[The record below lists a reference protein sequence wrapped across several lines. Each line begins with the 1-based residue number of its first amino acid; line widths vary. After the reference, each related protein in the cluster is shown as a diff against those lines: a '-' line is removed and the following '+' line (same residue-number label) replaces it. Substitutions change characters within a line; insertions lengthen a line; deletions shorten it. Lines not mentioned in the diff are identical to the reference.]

1 MLKRVGEMFYI
12 FSHSGV
18 MYQGKF
24 YRLLHPRP
32 TVVVVTRCPNGGL
45 NLMPASWN
53 TPVSED
59 PPTVAVAV
67 DRGSY
72 THECLQHHRYA
83 TLNVPPIDAA
93 DLVYRLGSVSGR
105 EVDKVAQFG
114 VRLAPSQKVDV
125 PRMADAL
132 AAYEVEVYKE
142 VEVGEVTLYI
152 FRVLD
157 TWVASGVADQ
167 WGFDFKKVNIPL
179 HGAGRAFYK
188 VDPRPVF
195 AKK

>member
-1 MLKRVGEMFYI
+1 ME
-12 FSHSGV
+12 SGV
-18 MYQGKF
+18 LVRYEGKF

-32 TVVVVTRCPNGGL
+32 TLVIVSKCPGGRV

-67 DRGSY
+67 EKSAY
-72 THECLQHHRYA
+72 THECLQYHRWA
-83 TLNVPPIDAA
+83 TLNVLPIETA
-93 DLVYRLGSVSGR
+93 DLIYRLGSVSGR
-105 EVDKVAQFG
+105 EVDKSVA
-114 VRLAPSQKVDV
+114 VKLEPSQYVDV
-125 PRMADAL
+125 PRVAGAL
-132 AAYEVEVYKE
+132 AVYEAEVYRE
-142 VEVGEVTLYI
+142 VEVGEVVLYI
-152 FRVLD
+152 FRVVA
-157 TWVASGVADQ
+157 TWAAPGAADQ

-195 AKK
+195 AKKP

>member
-1 MLKRVGEMFYI
+1 
-12 FSHSGV
+12 
-18 MYQGKF
+18 MYEGKF

-32 TVVVVTRCPNGGL
+32 TVIIVSRCPDGRL

-53 TPVSED
+53 TPVSEE

-67 DRGSY
+67 DKETY
-72 THECLQHHRYA
+72 TYQCLKSHRYA
-83 TLNVPPIDAA
+83 TLNVPPIEAA
-93 DLVYRLGSVSGR
+93 DLIYKLGSVSGR
-105 EVDKVAQFG
+105 EVDKAAHFG
-114 VRLAPSQKVDV
+114 VRLEPSEKVDV
-125 PRMADAL
+125 PRVAGAL

-142 VEVGEVTLYI
+142 VEVGEVAL
-152 FRVLD
+152 FVFKVLGI
-157 TWVASGVADQ
+157 WVAPGVADQ

-179 HGAGRAFYK
+179 HGAGRAFYR

>member
-18 MYQGKF
+18 MYQRKF
-24 YRLLHPRP
+24 YRPLHPRP
-32 TVVVVTRCPNGGL
+32 TVVVVTRCPNGSL

-53 TPVSED
+53 TPISED

-93 DLVYRLGSVSGR
+93 DLVYSLGSVSGR

-179 HGAGRAFYK
+179 HGAGHAFYK

>member
-12 FSHSGV
+12 FSHRGV

-32 TVVVVTRCPNGGL
+32 TVVIVTRCPNGSL

-53 TPVSED
+53 TPISED

-93 DLVYRLGSVSGR
+93 DLVYRLGGVSGR

-132 AAYEVEVYKE
+132 AAYEVEVYEE

-167 WGFDFKKVNIPL
+167 WGFDFKKVNILL